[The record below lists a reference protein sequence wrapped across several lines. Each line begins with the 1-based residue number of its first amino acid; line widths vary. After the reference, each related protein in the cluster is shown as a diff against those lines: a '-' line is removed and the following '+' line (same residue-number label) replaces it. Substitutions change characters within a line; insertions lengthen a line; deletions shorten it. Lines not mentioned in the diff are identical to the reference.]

1 MPSPGNRRLLE
12 GGARTAA
19 CLALGALLWRAWF
32 PAPAGDVA
40 LRLAG
45 TGGLPQAL
53 ARAVRTPVASLDL
66 AVDSLPGASDRAV
79 ARAVAAAGTTV
90 RWTLAAPPSVSAA
103 VAEPLAEPSGRVRLV
118 TIGRAEA
125 ALTVRDA
132 AGAVDSARLST
143 TGVRA
148 VDATMDGVV
157 QVHGAGAVATT
168 SRRDSL
174 VLRPVLVLGRAG
186 WEGKFV
192 AAALEEAGWRVET
205 RFSVAPLV
213 DVRQGAADAIDTSR
227 YSAVVVLDESA
238 ASRAAAIARYARS
251 GGGVIVTSAAARLP
265 ALASVLPARA
275 GEAIVPTLGALSG
288 ERPRRALGGVAL
300 TSAARDAVTLERTG
314 NRARIVAARVD
325 AGRVLMMGYDDT
337 WRWRMEGDDTG
348 PSAHRAWWSSLVSS
362 VAYAP
367 PVQLTASPSVDE
379 APLAALV
386 EAWGPPGDLA
396 ADTAPPVSS
405 VAWDRLLFAA
415 FLLALLAEWSSRRL
429 RGAR

>member
-132 AGAVDSARLST
+132 AGAVDSAKLST

-148 VDATMDGVV
+148 GGVV
-157 QVHGAGAVATT
+157 
-168 SRRDSL
+168 
-174 VLRPVLVLGRAG
+174 
-186 WEGKFV
+186 
-192 AAALEEAGWRVET
+192 
-205 RFSVAPLV
+205 
-213 DVRQGAADAIDTSR
+213 
-227 YSAVVVLDESA
+227 
-238 ASRAAAIARYARS
+238 
-251 GGGVIVTSAAARLP
+251 VTSAAARLP
-265 ALASVLPARA
+265 ALASILPARA

-325 AGRVLMMGYDDT
+325 AGRVLMLGYDDT
-337 WRWRMEGDDTG
+337 WRWRMEGDDSG
-348 PSAHRAWWSSLVSS
+348 PSEHRAWWSSLVSS

-367 PVQLTASPSVDE
+367 PVQLTATPAVDE

-386 EAWGPPGDLA
+386 EAWGPPSDLA